1 MRHKIWVYLSE
12 RCIEKLKNTT
22 LKIKFP
28 LLLLLTLGVS
38 SCKFYSFTGV
48 SINAKNISIPEFYNN
63 TDLGPANLGITFTN
77 QLKNYF
83 QQNSSL
89 SVINDEGELQMEGII
104 TDFRVSQVAPTAGQ
118 DPNQISSAA
127 LSRLTIV
134 VKVSYT
140 NTLDDTM
147 SFKDRSFSFF
157 KDFPNEQNLTDVQ
170 DDLTRQI
177 FDQIILDIF
186 NASVANW

>member
-1 MRHKIWVYLSE
+1 MKN
-12 RCIEKLKNTT
+12 KLA
-22 LKIKFP
+22 
-28 LLLLLTLGVS
+28 LLLTLLFALP

-48 SINAKNISIPEFYNN
+48 SINAKNISIQEFYNN
-63 TDLGPANLGITFTN
+63 TDLGPANLGITLTN

-89 SVINDEGELQMEGII
+89 SVIKEEGELQMEGII
-104 TDFRVSQVAPTAGQ
+104 TDFKVSQVAPTASQ
-118 DPNQISSAA
+118 NPNQISSAA

-134 VKVSYT
+134 VKVTYT
-140 NTLDDTM
+140 NTLDETM
-147 SFKDRSFSFF
+147 SFKDKSFSFF
-157 KDFPNEQNLTDVQ
+157 KDFPNEQNLSDVQ
-170 DDLTRQI
+170 DDLTKQI